1 MKKQVMLG
9 IFVGTA
15 IVTPVSFNQ
24 PSENHAIVTLNSADA
39 KDSLCR
45 RAVLL
50 ALNEGRGD
58 GSSARLNNCQFRRRT
73 LSELLVT
80 ALGDAH
86 FMSTRPNPPQGAAP
100 GVAFRIGEKPQ

>member
-58 GSSARLNNCQFRRRT
+58 GRNARSNCQFRRRT
-73 LSELLVT
+73 PGALVT
-80 ALGDAH
+80 AG
-86 FMSTRPNPPQGAAP
+86 RCGAA
-100 GVAFRIGEKPQ
+100 GARRSSDNWRSTLA